1 MRFVRFNLPQSGP
14 RLGYLNQEEQ
24 VIDLTGATEGR
35 ISSFLELLEES
46 RKEGFSTAA
55 FTEEACRN
63 ETDSTKYSYAELA
76 QLPFDQKKPHLILP
90 LVPPE
95 VWAAGV
101 TYKRS
106 VEARM
111 EESQVKDVYDR
122 VYIADRP
129 EIFFK
134 STAARVVGHGDTIG
148 LRSDSKC
155 TVPEPELGLV
165 LGPELKIIGYIIGD
179 DVTSRDVEG
188 ENPLYLPQAK
198 IFNNSCSLG
207 PIIATVDEIADPY
220 NMEIKCEIY
229 RDRDL
234 VFSGEANTSQL
245 NRKFEKLID
254 YLGRNNPVFP
264 GTILLTGTCIVP
276 PETFTLISGD
286 IVNISIDHLGVLTN
300 QVS

>member
-14 RLGYLNQEEQ
+14 RLGYINQDEQ
-24 VIDLTGATEGR
+24 VIDLTGATGGR

-46 RKEGFSTAA
+46 MKEGCSAVAFAEKSCSTEPDFA
-55 FTEEACRN
+55 
-63 ETDSTKYSYAELA
+63 KYNYAELA
-76 QLPFDQKKPHLILP
+76 RVPFDEKKPHLILP
-90 LVPPE
+90 LIPPE

-129 EIFFK
+129 ELFFK

-148 LRSDSKC
+148 LRSDSNC
-155 TVPEPELGLV
+155 IVPEPELGLV
-165 LGPELKIIGYIIGD
+165 LGPDLKIVGYIIGN

-207 PIIATVDEIADPY
+207 PIIATADEIADPY
-220 NMEIKCEIY
+220 NLEIKCEIY

-254 YLGRNNPVFP
+254 YLGRNNPIFP
-264 GTILLTGTCIVP
+264 GTVLLTGTCIVP